1 MIYYFGQHAPILLL
15 KTGLAKRFCEL
26 VGLLLLRL
34 RLIGQLTHRLG
45 SLGLKPLFLPEHL
58 LLLA

>member
-1 MIYYFGQHAPILLL
+1 MIYYFGQHTPILLL
-15 KTGLAKRFCEL
+15 ETGLAKRFCEL

-34 RLIGQLTHRLG
+34 RLIGQLTHHLG
-45 SLGLKPLFLPEHL
+45 CLGLKPLFLPEHL